1 MSREIHIYCKNL
13 GRYID
18 VPPGATLMETAAALG
33 SELGIDPI
41 CAIVNNKTEDLSYT
55 VYGPKQ
61 VEFLDYTVKQGQIG
75 RAHV

>member
-1 MSREIHIYCKNL
+1 MTFLR
-13 GRYID
+13 
-18 VPPGATLMETAAALG
+18 ATLMETAAALG

-61 VEFLDYTVKQGQIG
+61 VEFLDYTVKQGGMSMSG
-75 RAHV
+75 RSA